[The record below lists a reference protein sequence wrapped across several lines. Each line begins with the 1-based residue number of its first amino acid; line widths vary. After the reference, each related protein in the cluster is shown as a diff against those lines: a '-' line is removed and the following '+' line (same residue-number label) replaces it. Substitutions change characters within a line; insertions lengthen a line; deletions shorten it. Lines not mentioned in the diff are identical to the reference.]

1 MSNKEDI
8 MTKFGEYLDLNR
20 QLAELRKQTKE
31 IKDKTTE
38 LEKEIMTYMLDNSLD
53 NISLKDGEIVL
64 YQKKISQTFKKETIV
79 EKLKERLRDVTQAEE
94 LTDSILSNKTFTV
107 QDKVKA
113 VIKKK

>member
-1 MSNKEDI
+1 MADNKDI
-8 MTKFGEYLDLNR
+8 MAKFGEYLDLNR
-20 QLAELRKQTKE
+20 QLTELRKQTKE

-38 LEKEIMTYMLDNSLD
+38 MEKEIMTYMVDNGLD

-79 EKLKERLRDVTQAEE
+79 EKLKERLRDETKAQE
-94 LTDSILSNKTFTV
+94 LTDSILSNKTFTLE
-107 QDKVKA
+107 DKVKA